1 MKIRLTQGA
10 HRPAKATAA
19 AAGYDIRANTGG
31 VARSS
36 KFWMCVA
43 FLVAMLGGWQIMV
56 VLLLLALTRPASASV
71 VSTGIFLAD
80 LDPDTY
86 IRIAP
91 RSGLA
96 LRNGIDVGAGV
107 IDADY
112 RGEIKVL
119 LFNHGWRDFYYAKGD
134 RVAQLVVTQV
144 QHPKICLVDEVAPSA
159 RGTGGFGSTGH

>member
-10 HRPAKATAA
+10 HLPIKATAA
-19 AAGYDIRANTGG
+19 SAGYDIRANTRG
-31 VARSS
+31 VVRSP

-43 FLVAMLGGWQIMV
+43 FVVAMLGGWQMVLV
-56 VLLLLALTRPASASV
+56 VLLLAMTRPASAASV
-71 VSTGIFLAD
+71 VSTGVFLAD
-80 LDPDTY
+80 LEPDTY

-96 LRNGIDVGAGV
+96 LRNSIDVGAGV

-119 LFNHGWRDFYYAKGD
+119 LFNHGWRDFYYAKCN
-134 RVAQLVVTQV
+134 RVA
-144 QHPKICLVDEVAPSA
+144 
-159 RGTGGFGSTGH
+159 